1 MSLRKRLAELQVAMM
16 LLTRLPAG
24 RIDGAVPDLAAARWA
39 FPLVGGFIGFLTWL
53 AYAGALA
60 IGAPPAIAAVLA
72 LAALA
77 LLTGA
82 LHFDGLADYAD
93 GIGGGRDKAH
103 ALDIMRDSR
112 VGSYGMLAMIIVV
125 GLWTVSVKTA
135 NPGPLAF
142 VGAAMLSRAGMVAV
156 QEIVPP
162 ARPDGMARLAS
173 GQTRAARIVLAAVA
187 LGALLFWTVPL
198 GICIAAVTVT
208 AWQARR
214 KIGGQTGDVLGAVQ
228 LLSETAIWVAL
239 ACMVSWS

>member
-1 MSLRKRLAELQVAMM
+1 MSLRTRLAELQVAIM

-24 RIDGAVPDLAAARWA
+24 KINGAVPDLAAARWA
-39 FPLVGGFIGFLTWL
+39 FPIVGGLIGFLTWL

-72 LAALA
+72 VAALT
-77 LLTGA
+77 LFTGA

-103 ALDIMRDSR
+103 ALEIMRDSR
-112 VGSYGMLAMIIVV
+112 VGSYGMLATDHRGRSVDRLGQDRGPRPA
-125 GLWTVSVKTA
+125 GLC
-135 NPGPLAF
+135 
-142 VGAAMLSRAGMVAV
+142 GAAMLSRAGMVVV
-156 QEIVPP
+156 QEILPP
-162 ARPDGMARLAS
+162 ARPDGMAQLAS
-173 GQTRAARIVLAAVA
+173 GQSRAARVVLAAVA
-187 LGALLFWTVPL
+187 VGALLFWPCASFV
-198 GICIAAVTVT
+198 CIAAVTVV

-239 ACMVSWS
+239 ACMAGS

>member
-1 MSLRKRLAELQVAMM
+1 MILRTRLAELQVALM

-24 RIDGAVPDLAAARWA
+24 RIEGAVPDLAAARWA
-39 FPLVGGFIGFLTWL
+39 FPIIGGLVGGLTWL

-60 IGAPPAIAAVLA
+60 IGAPPAIAALLA

-112 VGSYGMLAMIIVV
+112 VGSYGMLAMIVVV
-125 GLWTVSVKTA
+125 GLWVVSVMFV

-142 VGAAMLSRAGMVAV
+142 VGAAMLSRAAMVAL
-156 QEIVPP
+156 QDSLPP
-162 ARPDGMARLAS
+162 ARPDGMARLAA
-173 GQTRAARIVLAAVA
+173 GHTGAARGVVAVLAA
-187 LGALLFWTVPL
+187 GALLVWPVPL
-198 GICIAAVTVT
+198 ALCAGAAAVTG
-208 AWQARR
+208 WQAKR
-214 KIGGQTGDVLGAVQ
+214 KIGGQTGDVLGAAQ

-239 ACMVSWS
+239 ACLAGP